1 FSVAY
6 FNNDSLGGLGPGS
19 VRASHAITLTD
30 KFLTG
35 CNLGGILD
43 EWQFSGTHPPVPVSA
58 GECLWVR
65 IVNNTTGDCFWLWNT
80 SPDGDGHSTQNFLP
94 NDFDQAFCV
103 DVPIEPV
110 PGCVQPAYELI
121 DLGTLGGSSSKANG
135 ISENGLVAGWSTH
148 PLSGKHAVIWDRNGE
163 IVDIGAPPGYAGE
176 AEAVN
181 ATSQAACYGEDS
193 PQAYQGYFWENNV
206 WTPIGMLPGHF
217 ESIARDINS
226 AGQVVGSSFVL
237 GGVHR
242 AVRWDAGVLTDL
254 GTLGGSSRA
263 YGINDAGQVVGDTR
277 AELPGG
283 EYQNRGFIWQDGQ
296 MTALNPLPGE
306 VATHAYDVNESGDV
320 VGSSWHYVPPYY
332 SVSGATLWPS
342 GSTEAIDLGYV
353 PAPPVSC
360 TLSPTYPV
368 SIARAINNCGQ
379 IVGDA
384 MCITSGASQD
394 GFLWDDGEMYNLNDL
409 IVPGGNF
416 DITGARDIN
425 DAGQIIGI
433 GIAPDGELHAFLLQ
447 PLTPQTGVPGD
458 LDADYHVDADDLE
471 IFATCLAGP
480 GVTTPPPGCDPVHF
494 DRADLDFTG
503 HVDLHDFREFQTL
516 FTGPDT
522 TPPAAPA
529 HLATTLDI
537 GSVIVSWNHV
547 ADLDLDGYRVYRS
560 TTSGGPYTQLN
571 AELVIGGRYTDS
583 SVVLDTTYY
592 YVVTAVDNSGNEGP
606 LSDEIAATPTASVL
620 AYVES
625 ILVDNPRIDGV
636 KTIVAYVTVFDNVG
650 DPVEGATVS
659 GFCFVDLVAEAT
671 AVTDATGLATLI
683 LGPQPQ
689 GGQPQVWFCVTDVSH
704 PTLWYDPTYNV
715 ETCDGIGY

>member
-1 FSVAY
+1 MHAATSDLNAGFAVADNLQVTADGNITGLCWWGVYYDFVAGVDCGPGSGDIFSVAY
-6 FNNDSLGGLGPGS
+6 FNNDSLGGLAPGS

-181 ATSQAACYGEDS
+181 VTGQAACYGEDS

-254 GTLGGSSRA
+254 GTLG
-263 YGINDAGQVVGDTR
+263 
-277 AELPGG
+277 
-283 EYQNRGFIWQDGQ
+283 
-296 MTALNPLPGE
+296 
-306 VATHAYDVNESGDV
+306 
-320 VGSSWHYVPPYY
+320 
-332 SVSGATLWPS
+332 
-342 GSTEAIDLGYV
+342 
-353 PAPPVSC
+353 
-360 TLSPTYPV
+360 
-368 SIARAINNCGQ
+368 
-379 IVGDA
+379 
-384 MCITSGASQD
+384 
-394 GFLWDDGEMYNLNDL
+394 
-409 IVPGGNF
+409 
-416 DITGARDIN
+416 
-425 DAGQIIGI
+425 
-433 GIAPDGELHAFLLQ
+433 
-447 PLTPQTGVPGD
+447 
-458 LDADYHVDADDLE
+458 
-471 IFATCLAGP
+471 
-480 GVTTPPPGCDPVHF
+480 
-494 DRADLDFTG
+494 
-503 HVDLHDFREFQTL
+503 
-516 FTGPDT
+516 
-522 TPPAAPA
+522 
-529 HLATTLDI
+529 
-537 GSVIVSWNHV
+537 
-547 ADLDLDGYRVYRS
+547 
-560 TTSGGPYTQLN
+560 
-571 AELVIGGRYTDS
+571 
-583 SVVLDTTYY
+583 
-592 YVVTAVDNSGNEGP
+592 
-606 LSDEIAATPTASVL
+606 
-620 AYVES
+620 
-625 ILVDNPRIDGV
+625 
-636 KTIVAYVTVFDNVG
+636 
-650 DPVEGATVS
+650 
-659 GFCFVDLVAEAT
+659 
-671 AVTDATGLATLI
+671 
-683 LGPQPQ
+683 
-689 GGQPQVWFCVTDVSH
+689 
-704 PTLWYDPTYNV
+704 
-715 ETCDGIGY
+715 